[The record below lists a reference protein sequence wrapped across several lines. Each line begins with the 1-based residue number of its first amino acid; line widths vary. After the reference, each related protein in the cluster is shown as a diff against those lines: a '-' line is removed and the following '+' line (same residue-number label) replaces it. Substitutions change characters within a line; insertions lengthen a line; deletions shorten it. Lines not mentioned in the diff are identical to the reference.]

1 MRAAVRSIAA
11 GEEDDDQ
18 ERFPFD
24 LVAKKELEDR
34 YEIVA
39 AWSLPVKASS
49 TAFSYYQYY

>member
-1 MRAAVRSIAA
+1 MGAAVRSIAA

-39 AWSLPVKASS
+39 AWSLPVKASC